1 MSPLRTDSGARWL
14 VALAA
19 GLLVLTLAAA
29 SL

>member
-1 MSPLRTDSGARWL
+1 MNPLRTDSGARWL

-19 GLLVLTLAAA
+19 GFLVLTLAAA